1 MVCKAKECEF
11 DPKDGEAMSNF
22 NRRMKCSICTVV
34 LGEGLRLEEVIYSRK
49 TNEEAKGN
57 VGEKG

>member
-1 MVCKAKECEF
+1 MVCKVKECEF
-11 DPKDGEAMSNF
+11 DFKDGEVMSNF
-22 NRRMKCSICTVV
+22 NRRMKCLICIVV

-49 TNEEAKGN
+49 INEEVKGN